1 MYREDLR
8 KKDIILPY
16 ALWTEL
22 LKVTPV
28 PAITATATTTVAGS
42 SKNSNGNKRHEQD
55 IELTILTE
63 LLAWLLY
70 QPAPSSLIPI
80 GSNSSD
86 VSSAS
91 GTISTG
97 SISTSSNSIS
107 SELSLV
113 EALEKELGIDLSTMN
128 MLYKGAIIR

>member
-63 LLAWLLY
+63 LIFWLLY
-70 QPAPSSLIPI
+70 QPAPSSSIPTGNNI
-80 GSNSSD
+80 
-86 VSSAS
+86 S
-91 GTISTG
+91 GISSTG
-97 SISTSSNSIS
+97 NTSGTSSNSSTSS

-113 EALEKELGIDLSTMN
+113 EALESEIGVDLSTMT
-128 MLYKGAIIR
+128 MLYNGTIIR

>member
-28 PAITATATTTVAGS
+28 PATTATATISVTTNS
-42 SKNSNGNKRHEQD
+42 SKNSNGSKRHEQD
-55 IELTILTE
+55 TELVILTE
-63 LLAWLLY
+63 LLSWLLY
-70 QPAPSSLIPI
+70 QPAPSSSIPTGNNI
-80 GSNSSD
+80 
-86 VSSAS
+86 S
-91 GTISTG
+91 GISSTG
-97 SISTSSNSIS
+97 NTSGTSSNSSTSS

-113 EALEKELGIDLSTMN
+113 EALESELGVDLSTMT
-128 MLYKGAIIR
+128 MLYNGTIIR